1 MMTVRVRNSCV
12 WYGVEHTGNI
22 THNLE
27 EQDMSVAKVTEI
39 TSSSS
44 KSFEDAVKSGIKRA
58 GKTLHNIKGAWIQEQ
73 SVVVEG
79 DKITEYRVNMKVS
92 FVLKD

>member
-1 MMTVRVRNSCV
+1 
-12 WYGVEHTGNI
+12 
-22 THNLE
+22 
-27 EQDMSVAKVTEI
+27 MSVAKVTEI

-44 KSFEDAVKSGIKRA
+44 KSFDDAVKDGIKRA
-58 GKTLHNIKGAWIQEQ
+58 GKTLKNIKGAWIQEQ
-73 SVVVEG
+73 SVVVGG